1 MDIKGIF
8 SKDKKT
14 EKKKPTK
21 ELTALEAGI
30 KLDQLKE
37 RCEDNLRVLRRR
49 LQGNPTKKQR

>member
-30 KLDQLKE
+30 EIGPVQG
-37 RCEDNLRVLRRR
+37 RCEDNLRVVRRR
-49 LQGNPTKKQR
+49 GQGNPTIK